1 LPELPKFVI
10 AGIENQKQ
18 IPFFRSISARN
29 RDVWS
34 NELRPALARFTA
46 KGKNFMGWL
55 GSILRML
62 APIAVEHGGQV
73 LRDQLRS
80 RAAQPQPE
88 APAGPDPV
96 QLLAEDVDRL
106 KAYSLELK
114 SEIETLNIGVAA
126 REERLRK
133 WLLALLIWNAVLTI
147 GLVLLAVFAL
157 RR

>member
-1 LPELPKFVI
+1 
-10 AGIENQKQ
+10 
-18 IPFFRSISARN
+18 
-29 RDVWS
+29 
-34 NELRPALARFTA
+34 
-46 KGKNFMGWL
+46 MGWL

-80 RAAQPQPE
+80 RAAAQAQTQPE

-96 QLLAEDVDRL
+96 QLLAEDVDQL

-114 SEIETLNIGVAA
+114 SEIETLNTGVAA

-147 GLVLLAVFAL
+147 GLVVLAVFAL